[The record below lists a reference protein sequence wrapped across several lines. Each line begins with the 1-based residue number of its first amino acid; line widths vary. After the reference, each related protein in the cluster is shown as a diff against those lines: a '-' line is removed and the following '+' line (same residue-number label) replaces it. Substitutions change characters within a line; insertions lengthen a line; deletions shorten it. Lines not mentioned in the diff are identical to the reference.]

1 MVRINAYANE
11 HKKTNMKLLMLCA
24 AMSQNQH
31 LLNLDIMN
39 MAMATTKKDQKKLN
53 SRKEK
58 NNDRTHTIAVACALW
73 INVENQMNTTPEKN
87 DQIYREKKNKNGL
100 ATC

>member
-1 MVRINAYANE
+1 MVGINVYANE

-39 MAMATTKKDQKKLN
+39 MAMATTKKDQKNKF
-53 SRKEK
+53 EK
-58 NNDRTHTIAVACALW
+58 GKKQHTRTHTVASL
-73 INVENQMNTTPEKN
+73 
-87 DQIYREKKNKNGL
+87 L
-100 ATC
+100 AHFE